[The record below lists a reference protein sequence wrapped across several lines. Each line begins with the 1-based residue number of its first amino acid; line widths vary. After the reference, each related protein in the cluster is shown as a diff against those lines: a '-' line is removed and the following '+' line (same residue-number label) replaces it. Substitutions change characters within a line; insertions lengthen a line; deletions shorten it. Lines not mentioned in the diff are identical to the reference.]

1 MLKLN
6 RKTCRREEEYLA
18 SLIQKL
24 LREPDKYFSG
34 GYLNSEG
41 WKIISV
47 VKRLVLRSRSYLAR
61 VVKSINSNSSYERVV
76 KVLNSI
82 EENSQRSL

>member
-1 MLKLN
+1 LN

-24 LREPDKYFSG
+24 LREPDKYFSS